1 MTAKEFK
8 EVLKGL
14 GFDVERG
21 ANHCYVVRG
30 NDTFA
35 KISRWRMRYIDT
47 YYSALNNLDEKESL
61 AIMAA
66 VFDFTNTPVDKRDDD
81 DYRVY
86 TTCEDD
92 GAVGYKLYVTGY
104 GKNGEKLALDTAI
117 SSSLWLSYEKAQTVA
132 ERVGKI
138 VGSKFEIE
146 RVDDDDQ

>member
-21 ANHCYVVRG
+21 ANHYYVVRG
-30 NDTFA
+30 NGTFA
-35 KISRWRMRYIDT
+35 KVSRWRMRYIDT

-66 VFDFTNTPVDKRDDD
+66 VFDFANTPVDKREDD

-86 TTCEDD
+86 IAYEDD

-104 GKNGEKLALDTAI
+104 GKNGESLALDTAI

-132 ERVGKI
+132 KHVSKTLGC
-138 VGSKFEIE
+138 KFEIE
-146 RVDDDDQ
+146 RVDNDD